1 MTLIS
6 TNPSQN
12 YDVLGDVESSNN
24 NDIKQIVARA
34 HLAQKSWAALSLD
47 MRINHMRALAKH
59 LAKYE
64 AEFIR
69 RTSMEMGM
77 PLGLSKDIVTSGL
90 SDMTWHCDHALE
102 ALSDKVLYEDDKE
115 QNIQVA
121 EPYGVMACIV
131 AWNFPFGNFTTSVS
145 QALLAGNAV
154 VMKYSEEVPL
164 FSRYLEEILKTSDLP
179 KDLVSFVYGAGDIGA
194 ALADSDIDF
203 LSFTGS
209 SATGIKLYQKA
220 ASRLMPVSLELGGS
234 SPGIIFED
242 CIVDDALIETLFW
255 KRFLNTAQFC
265 DGMKRLIVHASLM
278 DKVVA
283 KLADYARARVIGDA
297 CDEKT
302 ELGPLVAERQV
313 LKLEDQ
319 IQDALNKGATLHC
332 GGKRPAGLK
341 GAYYEPTLLTGIT
354 KDMKVWHEE
363 VFGPAL
369 PIISFDTYEEAIEL
383 ANDTVYGL
391 SGSVFT
397 NDKDLA
403 NRAMRDIKAGSIDHT
418 SQSHGA
424 HFYRSVTPFGGYKQ
438 SGIGRQSGF
447 EGFHE
452 ISQIKIIAR
461 VK

>member
-12 YDVLGDVESSNN
+12 YNVLGEVPSSTAAE
-24 NDIKQIVARA
+24 IKEVVARA
-34 HLAQKSWAALSLD
+34 HVAQEKWSSLSLEL
-47 MRINHMRALAKH
+47 RIDHIRALAAH
-59 LAKYE
+59 LSKYE
-64 AEFIR
+64 QEFIR

-77 PLGLSKDIVTSGL
+77 PLGLSKEIVTSGL
-90 SDMTWHCDHALE
+90 SDMYWHCDHAVK
-102 ALSDKVLYEDDKE
+102 ALGDKILFEDDSE
-115 QNIQVA
+115 QTIQIA
-121 EPYGVMACIV
+121 EPYGVIGCIV

-164 FSRYLEEILKTSDLP
+164 FSRYLEEILRASDLP
-179 KDLVSFVYGAGDIGA
+179 KDLVGFVYGAGDVGA
-194 ALADSDIDF
+194 ALAASDIDF

-209 SATGIKLYQKA
+209 SATGVTLYQTA

-265 DGMKRLIVHASLM
+265 DGMKRLIVHRRLM
-278 DKVVA
+278 DKVVTG
-283 KLADYARARVIGDA
+283 LADYAQKRVIGDA
-297 CDEKT
+297 CDEAT

-313 LKLEDQ
+313 LKLEEQ
-319 IQDALNKGATLHC
+319 IQDALDKGATLHC
-332 GGKRPAGLK
+332 GGKRPTGLS
-341 GAYYEPTLLTGIT
+341 GAYFEPTVLTGIT

-369 PIISFDTYEEAIEL
+369 PIISFDTYEQAIEL

-397 NDKDLA
+397 NDKELA
-403 NRAMRDIKAGSIDHT
+403 HKAMRDIKAGSIDHT
-418 SQSHGA
+418 NKSHSA
-424 HFYRSVTPFGGYKQ
+424 HFYRSVAPFGGYKQ

-452 ISQIKIIAR
+452 ISQIKIMAR
-461 VK
+461 IK